1 MTVMV
6 TGASGLLGHAI
17 VRALVERDEVRATV
31 RRPAA
36 SEPLRALGAKVAV
49 VSVEEPDA
57 LIEILPR
64 VHTIVHLV
72 GGVNQPRDDEILA
85 ANHG

>member
-36 SEPLRALGAKVAV
+36 SEPLRALGA
-49 VSVEEPDA
+49 
-57 LIEILPR
+57 
-64 VHTIVHLV
+64 
-72 GGVNQPRDDEILA
+72 
-85 ANHG
+85 